1 MFFDSTKIIKNDYI
15 INIYFDCE
23 TIKKNKSMDTTIRN
37 IAHFDLDTFFV
48 SVERLLNSKL
58 IGKPVMIGSMSD
70 RGVVAS
76 CSYECRKFG
85 VRSAMSMKMA
95 RLLCPDAVIVR
106 GDMEVYDR
114 YSNMVTEI
122 IAERAPVYEKASIDE
137 HYIDISGLDRFFGCL
152 QWTNELRQTIIHE
165 TGLPISFGLSVN
177 KTVSKIATGEAK
189 PNGELFV
196 ENHQVS
202 PFLAPLSIRKI
213 PMVGEKTFSLLRNM
227 GVDTIATLRQIPPTL
242 MERILGRNGIEI
254 WRRAN
259 GIDNAPVQPYWEQK
273 SISTEQTFEQ
283 DTIDVHFMNS
293 LLVSM
298 VETLCFELR
307 RQEKLTACV
316 TVKIRYANF
325 DTETLQK
332 RIPYTSFDHT
342 LISVVKDLF
351 KRLYAKRMLIRLI
364 GVRLSHLVN
373 GTQQLDLF
381 EDTPEMVNLYLSL
394 DRIRKR
400 YGKQAIERA
409 VIISPLIAAHQ
420 AEATR
425 QAKAIVSPSSFS
437 ASQRDLL
444 PKPRIWPHPRPLS

>member
-1 MFFDSTKIIKNDYI
+1 
-15 INIYFDCE
+15 
-23 TIKKNKSMDTTIRN
+23 MDTTIRN

-48 SVERLLNSKL
+48 SVERLLNNKL

-152 QWTNELRQTIIHE
+152 QWTQELRQTIIHE

-189 PNGELFV
+189 PNGGIFV
-196 ENHQVS
+196 ENQQVS

-242 MERILGRNGIEI
+242 MERILGRNGVEI

-259 GIDNAPVQPYWEQK
+259 GIDNTPVQPYWEQK
-273 SISTEQTFEQ
+273 SVSTEQTFEQ

-298 VETLCFELR
+298 VEKLCFELR

-342 LISVVKDLF
+342 LISVAKDLF

-364 GVRLSHLVN
+364 GVRFSHLVN

-409 VIISPLIAAHQ
+409 VIISPLAAAKQ
-420 AEATR
+420 GEGNR
-425 QAKAIVSPSSFS
+425 QGKVIGSSSAFA
-437 ASQRDLL
+437 ASQRGLSQ
-444 PKPRIWPHPRPLS
+444 PRILPHLRPFSPPNFARSFSL